1 MIPKDFSQRILLDFR
16 KNILIEKIMK
26 LKTITMLANT

>member
-16 KNILIEKIMK
+16 KKHFDREDHEAKNNNN
-26 LKTITMLANT
+26 AS